1 MLNWDEYNT
10 EETNHAAQQTPAPT
24 QAKEEKE
31 VVVKLDESPS
41 FESTSVEGNRAEKAR
56 VALDELDV
64 EEGIKELDAMKGG
77 RVEVDQKAMI
87 NCKADLNQLVP
98 FKYDWAW
105 QKYLDGSANH

>member
-10 EETNHAAQQTPAPT
+10 EETNQAAQQAPAPAPS
-24 QAKEEKE
+24 QVKEEKE

-87 NCKADLNQLVP
+87 NC
-98 FKYDWAW
+98 
-105 QKYLDGSANH
+105 